1 MAYAVQATTHYQ
13 TYLERPPGADLPPK
27 KVCNLD
33 PMAPRSRHITGGSQ
47 QGAYFPSGL
56 DEQPSVGPP
65 PTRIV
70 GASEW
75 PAAAALSGFSAGA
88 GVCQAFPPPLP
99 NESKAT

>member
-1 MAYAVQATTHYQ
+1 MAYAVQALTHYQ
-13 TYLERPPGADLPPK
+13 TYPERPPGADLHPK

-33 PMAPRSRHITGGSQ
+33 PMAPR
-47 QGAYFPSGL
+47 PL